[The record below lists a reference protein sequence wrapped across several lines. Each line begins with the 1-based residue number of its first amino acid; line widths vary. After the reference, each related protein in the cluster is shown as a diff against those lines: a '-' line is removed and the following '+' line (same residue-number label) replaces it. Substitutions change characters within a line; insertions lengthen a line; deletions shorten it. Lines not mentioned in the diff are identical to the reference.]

1 MEIEKVAI
9 TESEVEE
16 VIIPNDPPTEEI
28 YQILAEIRKELKDV
42 KNELEEFKHSKKEK
56 VKESAKPM
64 SKKQKIFGI
73 IGNITFYI
81 LLIVTVLGIAIF
93 GSQEPDAPP
102 RGLPG
107 GISFLTVLT
116 GSMEPTLPINSL
128 VILRATDPNTL
139 EVGDIVTYLR
149 PNNTTVTH
157 RIIEVIENYR
167 GTQERGFRLQG
178 DNNTLADSEVVL
190 AVNVIGII
198 IYNNLFLGQ
207 VVLFIQQ
214 NIVLIVIYLVLLVA
228 LIYVIKKFLLGKKGN
243 YEEVKEI
250 ESEIVESEE
259 LAEDTVLNYRLA
271 ALINMIKKFL
281 FGKKEYLIVTIV
293 GISAVVFGYSI
304 YQLVL
309 MNLNYR
315 AIEEAIEELRLNYTE
330 QVMMA
335 AEREFLRID
344 WVGLQERNA
353 DVIAW
358 LYVPGTNI
366 NYPVLAGATNE
377 TYLRLNI
384 DQEFSIAGSIFLE
397 ENNNADFLDLNT
409 IIYGHNM
416 LNGSKFFDVNRIVSG
431 AINQAEI
438 SYIYIYLPDG
448 MVNIYRII
456 GAHLTDIYSIIYHL
470 PVTELAF
477 LYELILMDN
486 VLDEIEFNKDDEL
499 RVLTLSTCTSANVVD
514 ARRSVVFAVLID
526 QVMVD

>member
-16 VIIPNDPPTEEI
+16 VIIPNEPPTEEI

-190 AVNVIGII
+190 GANVIGII

-207 VVLFIQQ
+207 VVVFIQQ

-243 YEEVKEI
+243 VEDVEEI
-250 ESEIVESEE
+250 ESEIVTGEE
-259 LAEDTVLNYRLA
+259 LADDTVLN
-271 ALINMIKKFL
+271 IIKKFL
-281 FGKKEYLIVTIV
+281 LRKKEYLIAIVV
-293 GISAVVFGYSI
+293 GISTLVFGYSS

-309 MNLNYR
+309 ANLNYR
-315 AIEEAIEELRLNYTE
+315 AIEEAIEEIRLNYTE
-330 QVMMA
+330 QVMMDV
-335 AEREFLRID
+335 EREFLRID
-344 WVGLQERNA
+344 WVGLQARNA
-353 DVIAW
+353 NVIAW
-358 LYVPGTNI
+358 LYVPGTRI

-416 LNGSKFFDVNRIVSG
+416 LNGSKFFDVNRIVNG

-486 VLDEIEFNKDDEL
+486 VLDEIEFNKDDEP
-499 RVLTLSTCTSANVVD
+499 RVLTLSTCTSASVVD